1 MTDLTPHEAASAE
14 DNWPYP
20 ERRYPTRE
28 DPDYLGSKGLSLA
41 LREMIRTELAG
52 LKDLDVLDVG
62 CGRKPFYPFFK
73 AIARSYTGTDI
84 MPDNPMVDRVCPV
97 EALAVEDESA
107 DVVICLSVL
116 EHVDDPAQ
124 AVRELYRVVRPGG
137 VVFATTHGCFP
148 WHPYPQDHW
157 RWTQTGLPLLFR
169 KYGGFR
175 EVRLFATRGS
185 MSGIFFLLAHYV
197 QMWTNQGRGWRV
209 KQRLRVPLTRLVN
222 RAGEYLDRKT
232 PVLRDVERHVTAIP
246 EFFVVARR

>member
-1 MTDLTPHEAASAE
+1 MTDLTPHEAAE
-14 DNWPYP
+14 DNWPHP
-20 ERRYPTRE
+20 ERRYPTTE
-28 DPDYLGSKGLSLA
+28 DPDYLGSKGLSVA

-52 LKDLDVLDVG
+52 RSDLDVLDVG

-73 AIARSYTGTDI
+73 PFARSYTGTDI
-84 MPDNPMVDRVCPV
+84 MRDNPMVDKVCPV
-97 EALAVEDESA
+97 EALDVEDESA
-107 DVVICLSVL
+107 DVVVCLSVL

-137 VVFATTHGCFP
+137 VVFATTHGFFP

-169 KYGGFR
+169 KSGGFR
-175 EVRLFATRGS
+175 DVRLFATRGT

-197 QMWTNQGRGWRV
+197 QIWTSQGRGWRV

-246 EFFVVARR
+246 EFFIVARR